1 MNEIYRSQFRL
12 PYPLYEAL
20 KASADANHRSVN
32 AELVAR
38 LEASFDP
45 NAFVDLAANIQ
56 PEEASDPTIRQEVAD
71 IKKQFSLFQEMLEIL
86 REPPTEEQIAWAKE
100 KMAER
105 LQEPASVPPKKS
117 GPRPLGVDQD
127 VWVNH
132 QTKPKNK
139 GD

>member
-1 MNEIYRSQFRL
+1 MPESLRQRLEDKARAGNRSLHAEII
-12 PYPLYEAL
+12 
-20 KASADANHRSVN
+20 
-32 AELVAR
+32 AR
-38 LEASFDP
+38 LEASLDP
-45 NAFVDLAANIQ
+45 NAFVDLAANLQ
-56 PEEASDPTIRQEVAD
+56 PDETSDPTIRQEVSD

-86 REPPTEEQIAWAKE
+86 REPPTEEQIAWAKA

-127 VWVNH
+127 VWVKH

>member
-1 MNEIYRSQFRL
+1 MDEIYRSQFRL
-12 PYPLYEAL
+12 PHPLYEKL

-45 NAFVDLAANIQ
+45 NAFVDLAANLQ
-56 PEEASDPTIRQEVAD
+56 PDETSDPTIRQEVSD

-86 REPPTEEQIAWAKE
+86 REPPTEEQIAWAKA

-127 VWVNH
+127 VWVER
-132 QTKPKNK
+132 QTKPKKN
-139 GD
+139 